1 MSKEKKS
8 NIRALTQGAMM
19 AALSIILE
27 RVISIMPASNM
38 MDIRISLSNVP
49 IILAGIVISPVV
61 GGICGVVSDIVG
73 CFISGYAPFPILTL
87 APLIVGFLPGALIRL
102 CKWETNRQSFAKVAF
117 VITVSHIFASVHIT
131 TYGLS
136 VMRGVPF
143 VPMLITRLPSC
154 GVNLFIDITLVYLLL
169 KTPLSKNN

>member
-1 MSKEKKS
+1 MSKKQS
-8 NIRALTQGAMM
+8 LNLRALTQGAMM

-27 RVISIMPASNM
+27 RVIALMPASNM

-49 IILAGIVISPVV
+49 IILAGILVSPLI
-61 GGICGVVSDIVG
+61 GGVAGVVSDVVG

-87 APLIVGFLPGALIRL
+87 APFIMGFVSGVLVKKQKDGGYSFVKVFLCLAVCHLI
-102 CKWETNRQSFAKVAF
+102 S
-117 VITVSHIFASVHIT
+117 SVLVT

-136 VMRGVPF
+136 VMRGVGF

-154 GVNLFIDITLVYLLL
+154 GINLVIDITLVYLLL
-169 KTPLSKNN
+169 KTPLSKKF